1 MGKSNTNEERQ
12 LSKLIDKFPLNEE
25 IKAAWKGQIMGG
37 GGLTE
42 ELADEIQKK
51 LSGEGDEES
60 GPIENF
66 VQLNTQF
73 SVIIR
78 RWRLARQTQSFK
90 KRAR

>member
-12 LSKLIDKFPLNEE
+12 LSKLIDKFPLDADV
-25 IKAAWKGQIMGG
+25 KGAWKKQIMEG

-51 LSGEGDEES
+51 LSGEEGDS
-60 GPIENF
+60 GPVDNF
-66 VQLNTQF
+66 VQLNTQL
-73 SVIIR
+73 SAIIR

-90 KRAR
+90 RRSK

>member
-12 LSKLIDKFPLNEE
+12 LSKLIDKFPLEE
-25 IKAAWKGQIMGG
+25 EVKSAWKEQIMNG

-51 LSGEGDEES
+51 LSGEVDDS
-60 GPIENF
+60 GPVENF

-90 KRAR
+90 KRSR

>member
-1 MGKSNTNEERQ
+1 MGKSTTNEERQ
-12 LSKLIDKFPLNEE
+12 LSKLIDKFPIDDEVKL
-25 IKAAWKGQIMGG
+25 AWKKQIMGK

-51 LSGEGDEES
+51 LSGEADGSD
-60 GPIENF
+60 PVDNF

-78 RWRLARQTQSFK
+78 RWRLDNQTQAFK
-90 KRAR
+90 RRSR

>member
-12 LSKLIDKFPLNEE
+12 LSKLIDKFPFDEE
-25 IKAAWKGQIMGG
+25 TKAAWKGQVMGS

-51 LSGEGDEES
+51 LTGEGDDQS
-60 GPIENF
+60 GPVENF

-73 SVIIR
+73 STIIR

-90 KRAR
+90 KRSR